1 MLKFST
7 LAGLL
12 LMVSLVFPQAVCA
25 QEAELEMKFV
35 GYGQSYQEI
44 YISLTNAGEIT
55 ISDITIYIDEEVY
68 KTIEGVSASGTTFE
82 EVLFLEPGEHLIEAR
97 TPEGAYASLS
107 VTASEGQVP
116 KTTTTTISESPEQ
129 PGGGGGGLD
138 FGTILWIVLGVAVIV
153 FVISI
158 WLIGKDRFV
167 GREFIGKFVGSE

>member
-1 MLKFST
+1 MLKFSI

-12 LMVSLVFPQAVCA
+12 LMVSLIFSHAVCA
-25 QEAELEMKFV
+25 QVGELEMKFV

-44 YISLTNAGEIT
+44 YLSFKNTGGIT
-55 ISDITIYIDEEVY
+55 ISDITIYVDGEVY
-68 KTIEGVSASGTTFE
+68 KTIEGTSAPGTTFE

-116 KTTTTTISESPEQ
+116 KTTTTTISGSPEQ
-129 PGGGGGGLD
+129 PEGGGGGLD
-138 FGTILWIVLGVAVIV
+138 IGTILWIVLGVAVIV